1 MATVPAPGAM
11 PGSRE
16 PRSHFGLNRA
26 APLAFLIEALL
37 LAGAFVLLSKK
48 SPPPPPPVTMLT
60 LAPVAAPAPSPKP
73 PVPTPAKPTPAKP
86 TPVAKPVEH
95 PPPRPVAHPPVPVHH
110 AAPPRPAT
118 PPPPAP
124 APSETPPPAAMPS
137 APATDPAPPAPPP
150 PPAAPAA
157 PATGAVDPSFD
168 AALRAAVESAVR
180 YPESARMAGIT
191 GRARV
196 AFTYLDGTV
205 SDVRLVVSSGSGLL
219 DRAALAAVRDA
230 IYPKPAPALAGKTLS
245 KQLWVTFN
253 LNDES

>member
-1 MATVPAPGAM
+1 MATVPAPGAT
-11 PGSRE
+11 PGRHA

-26 APLAFLIEALL
+26 APLALLIEALL
-37 LAGAFVLLSKK
+37 LAGAFALLSKK
-48 SPPPPPPVTMLT
+48 SPPPPPPPVTMLT
-60 LAPVAAPAPSPKP
+60 LAPVAAPAPAPKP
-73 PVPTPAKPTPAKP
+73 PAPTPAKP
-86 TPVAKPVEH
+86 TPVAKPVAH
-95 PPPRPVAHPPVPVHH
+95 PPPRPVVHPPVPVHH

-124 APSETPPPAAMPS
+124 APSETPPPAATPS

-150 PPAAPAA
+150 PPAPAPAA

-168 AALRAAVESAVR
+168 AALRAAIESAVH
-180 YPESARMAGIT
+180 YPESARMAGIS

-230 IYPKPAPALAGKTLS
+230 IYPKPAPNLAGKALS
-245 KQLWVTFN
+245 KALWVNFN
-253 LNDES
+253 LNDQQ